1 MPMTNDHVRRVTSG
15 LSQVTDMTVYSAEH
29 LDPDVSSWPTKLVR
43 LADPKLQQLR
53 ESARRRLVES
63 AKQYIARLSEPVCTG
78 GLKYPPA
85 SPVNADPQTT
95 PIIMTGHQPVI
106 FHSGLTFKYEITEKF
121 AVRNHLIAVA
131 VVIDT
136 DEGDAGEF
144 RYPAVQ
150 VSEKGMTAHVR
161 QDQNAAAA
169 RTELSPVTELPLMIT
184 ASASFGQTT
193 SLYAAGSL
201 QPRVELQ
208 AVTSRVADSLIT
220 LGCLAEA
227 ERMQHFTAEYAQLQT
242 RSMAE
247 ANLIVRRNAGIGGRM
262 LELPL
267 SEICGFPEVV
277 AVTEEILARPVKF
290 AQCYND
296 TLNVFRR
303 EHKIHNEANPFP
315 NLQIEPDACELP
327 FWVVDHRRGTRT
339 ILRVLNAGA
348 VNPQAFTGPETQLV
362 PRGALITAMLRLLFS
377 DLFIH
382 GTGGG
387 RYDRYTDQLIR
398 AWWHVDP
405 PPIAVASASRYLFE
419 KERTELS
426 RLQRISEQLRD
437 LQFNPQRHFGT
448 GVFSSALEFT
458 LQSLV
463 QQKDAAVER
472 MKQVRESGQ
481 PARDIG
487 REIQHVGDEI
497 KSRVAAEFEAPMARL
512 RGLSDENIETLN
524 SRTWPWFLF
533 SGVAGD
539 AAQRSPQRVP

>member
-1 MPMTNDHVRRVTSG
+1 
-15 LSQVTDMTVYSAEH
+15 MTVYSAEH
-29 LDPDVSSWPTKLVR
+29 LDPDVSSWPTKLAR

-85 SPVNADPQTT
+85 SLLNADPQTT
-95 PIIMTGHQPVI
+95 PVIMTGHQPVI
-106 FHSGLTFKYEITEKF
+106 FHSGLTFKYETTEEF
-121 AVRNHLIAVA
+121 AARNGLIAVA

-136 DEGDAGEF
+136 DEGDAGAF
-144 RYPAVQ
+144 TFPAEQ
-150 VSEKGMTAHVR
+150 VSGQTATAHVR
-161 QDQNAAAA
+161 KDQHAA
-169 RTELSPVTELPLMIT
+169 TVGPDSSPAVELPQLIA
-184 ASASFGQTT
+184 ASVSFGQTM
-193 SLYAAGSL
+193 SLYSAGRLKPRAELLSL
-201 QPRVELQ
+201 
-208 AVTSRVADSLIT
+208 ASRVADSLST
-220 LGCLAEA
+220 LGCRAEA
-227 ERMQHFTAEYAQLQT
+227 RSMRYFAAEYAELQT
-242 RSMAE
+242 RSVME

-277 AVTEEILARPVKF
+277 AVTEEILARPVEF

-296 TLNVFRR
+296 TLNAFRR

-382 GTGGG
+382 GIGGG

-398 AWWHVDP
+398 AWWNVDP
-405 PPIAVASASRYLFE
+405 PPISVASASRYLFE

-437 LQFNPQRHFGT
+437 LQSNPQRHFGT

-463 QQKDAAVER
+463 QQKVAAVER

-487 REIQHVGDEI
+487 REVQHVGDEI
-497 KSRVAAEFEAPMARL
+497 KSRVAAEFEGPLARL
-512 RGLSDENIETLN
+512 RELSDENIAVLT
-524 SRTWPWFLF
+524 SRMWPWFLF
-533 SGVAGD
+533 SEVAGD